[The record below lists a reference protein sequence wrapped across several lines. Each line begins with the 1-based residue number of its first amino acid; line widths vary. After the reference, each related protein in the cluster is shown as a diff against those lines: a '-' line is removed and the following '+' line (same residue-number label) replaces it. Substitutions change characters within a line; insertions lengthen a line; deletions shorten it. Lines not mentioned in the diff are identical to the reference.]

1 LQVTGLSA
9 DFLGSSPTSGGSP
22 PRIPNIA
29 HRIEGYSPAMGLVL
43 VLIVLAIAFG
53 AIGLLVSALKW
64 LLIIALVLFIAGL
77 ISGGRARRT

>member
-1 LQVTGLSA
+1 
-9 DFLGSSPTSGGSP
+9 
-22 PRIPNIA
+22 
-29 HRIEGYSPAMGLVL
+29 MGLVL